1 VVNAQPTPR
10 GGTIEAMAELLTDDQ
25 VTASLASLPEWRAQD
40 EALVRTV
47 ELASFSQAIQ
57 VVCRV
62 AEIAENDDHHPDIDI
77 RWRTLTFRCST
88 HSTGGITALD
98 VSLAEE
104 IDGVL
109 DVLL

>member
-1 VVNAQPTPR
+1 
-10 GGTIEAMAELLTDDQ
+10 MAELLNDEQ
-25 VTASLASLPEWRAQD
+25 VTTALSTLPGWRQ
-40 EALVRTV
+40 EERALVRTA
-47 ELASFSQAIQ
+47 ELPSFTDAIR
-57 VVCRV
+57 VVNRV

-88 HSTGGITALD
+88 HSEGGITALD

-109 DVLL
+109 DTLG

>member
-1 VVNAQPTPR
+1 
-10 GGTIEAMAELLTDDQ
+10 MAELLNDEQ
-25 VTASLASLPEWRAQD
+25 VTKALSTLPDWHQEDR
-40 EALVRTV
+40 ELVRTA
-47 ELASFSQAIQ
+47 ELPSFTDAIR
-57 VVCRV
+57 VVNRV

-88 HSTGGITALD
+88 HSEGGITSLD

-109 DVLL
+109 DALG